1 MRRLAIAATVWA
13 GAAGA
18 ASAQSADLSDPIL
31 TQGAVRYAC
40 TGVGASS
47 REDPRWTAFPA
58 KLVFAAGDGG
68 YLSEVATRITDA
80 RGGVVLEVTD
90 CGPWLLVELPKGRY
104 SVSATAHDGQGR
116 KFDAAGSLAVGDAGQ
131 AQTVLRFPG
140 IPR

>member
-1 MRRLAIAATVWA
+1 MRRLLIAAMVWA

-18 ASAQSADLSDPIL
+18 ASAQSADGADPIL
-31 TQGAVRYAC
+31 AQGAVRYAC

-47 REDPRWTAFPA
+47 REDPRWKTFPA

-68 YLSEVATRITDA
+68 YLSDVATRISDA
-80 RGGVVLEVTD
+80 RGSVVLDVKG

-104 SVSATAHDGQGR
+104 SVAATAHDGQGR
-116 KFDAAGSLAVGDAGQ
+116 PFDATAALSVGDGGQ